1 MSAFLILKEHEL
13 SEPRKQAALT
23 ALSRAGFKNPQIL
36 SCAGKTIYLFDNLV
50 APVPRLYEEGNGDF
64 CFFVGTLFYDG
75 SYGLEAC
82 EKLFKTFSPARI
94 DPTLFDGSFTVVL
107 CRGDKLY
114 IFGDPLG
121 TYRLF
126 HSEDHTIWGSSF
138 LSAASAMNSLK
149 LNPQG
154 LYEYVF
160 QGATYGSDTPFHEI
174 RMADSHA
181 LYEWEKDRDPQ
192 RRPRYFNMFLRPID
206 GSQEELVD
214 YCLEALQ
221 VQFSQVVNQFGNN
234 IDTALSG
241 GYDSRLMLAL
251 LRKAGCRPKLHVY
264 GADNDPDVLVAK
276 AISEGEN
283 IPLIHQDK
291 SKAPAPA
298 AEDYPAIVAKNFFVM
313 DGIPNEGIF
322 DNGLNLETRCERVA
336 NGALAL
342 NGGGG
347 EIYRDFFHLPDQ
359 SLTVQDMIK
368 TFYSQYDP
376 ATVTEEFDERLYRG
390 RLAQKIRAVLDKG
403 TDQLNRIE
411 AEAIYPL
418 FRLRYW
424 MGKNN
429 TLNNRFGPALTPFT
443 KYSVL
448 QTAMP
453 VPLQYKYYGNFE
465 AAMIRTLDPV
475 LASYNTDYG
484 FSLSAPAPLGARI
497 AGWMDIRKP
506 IGLRQHIFALKNR
519 MHKLQKPYYMSDNYL
534 EGILDGDCPAMS
546 SYFRLEN
553 INSAEQ
559 MNRLYTLEYLVNYI
573 KNP

>member
-1 MSAFLILKEHEL
+1 MGAFLILQEQRL

-23 ALSRAGFKNPQIL
+23 ALSRAGFSNPLIL
-36 SCAGKTIYLFDNLV
+36 TCADKTIYLYDKLV
-50 APVPRLYEEGNGDF
+50 SPVPRLYEHGNGDF
-64 CFFVGTLFYDG
+64 CFSVGTLFYDG
-75 SYGLEAC
+75 CYGLDAS

-107 CRGDKLY
+107 SRGGKLY

-126 HSEDHTIWGSSF
+126 HSEDHTVWGSSF
-138 LSAASAMNSLK
+138 VAAASAMNSLK
-149 LNPQG
+149 PNPQG

-160 QGATYGSDTPFHEI
+160 QGATYGNDTPFHEI

-181 LYEWEKDRDPQ
+181 VYEWEEREAPQ
-192 RRPRYFNMFLRPID
+192 RRPRSFNMFLRPIN
-206 GSQEELVD
+206 GSQDELTD
-214 YCLEALQ
+214 DCLEALKT
-221 VQFSQVVNQFGNN
+221 QFSQVVGQFRDN

-251 LRKAGCRPKLHVY
+251 LRQAGSRPKVHVY
-264 GADNDPDVLVAK
+264 GADNDPDVMVAK
-276 AISEGEN
+276 AIAAGEN
-283 IPLIHQDK
+283 IPLTHRDK
-291 SKAPAPA
+291 SQSVPPT

-322 DNGLNLETRCERVA
+322 DNGLNLETRRERVDG
-336 NGALAL
+336 GALAL

-359 SLTVQDMIK
+359 PLTVEDMIK

-376 ATVTEEFDERLYRG
+376 ASTTEEFSERLYRE
-390 RLAQKIRAVLDKG
+390 RLAQKIRTVLDKT
-403 TDQLNRIE
+403 TDQLTRTE

-443 KYSVL
+443 RYSVL
-448 QTAMP
+448 QSAMP
-453 VPLQYKYYGNFE
+453 VPLSMKYYGNFE
-465 AAMIRTLDPV
+465 AAMIRKLDPV
-475 LASYNTDYG
+475 LASYDTDYG
-484 FSLSAPAPLGARI
+484 YNLAAPAPLGARM
-497 AGWMDIRKP
+497 AGWMDINKP

-519 MHKLQKPYYMSDNYL
+519 MRKLQKPYYMTEEYL
-534 EGILDGDCPAMS
+534 NGIIDSACPAMS
-546 SYFRLEN
+546 RYFRLDH

-559 MNRLYTLEYLVNYI
+559 LNRLYTLEYLVNYI